1 MKITD
6 LPQMVAAFH
15 SLVGLAAVTTS
26 LASFLG
32 TSEPAHLDAVHKISM
47 YLGTFVGAVTLTGSA
62 TAFGK
67 LHGLIRSAPLAL
79 KGKNNIN
86 LGLATGNLM
95 GGLLFLA
102 TSNPAVG
109 TSCLLASTALAG
121 TMGAHMTASIGAA
134 DIAVVI
140 TLLNAYSGVALT
152 CEGFLLNN
160 DLLTAVGALI
170 ASSGSIL
177 SYIMCH
183 AMNRNLVNVILG
195 GYANPSKKVPTTS
208 ADGPVLEHRE
218 VDAVTVTDALVTA
231 KTVTIV
237 PGYGLAV
244 ASAQYA
250 IADMAK
256 TLREKG
262 QVDVKFAIH
271 PVAGRMPGQL
281 NVLLAGAY
289 L

>member
-1 MKITD
+1 
-6 LPQMVAAFH
+6 
-15 SLVGLAAVTTS
+15 
-26 LASFLG
+26 
-32 TSEPAHLDAVHKISM
+32 
-47 YLGTFVGAVTLTGSA
+47 
-62 TAFGK
+62 
-67 LHGLIRSAPLAL
+67 
-79 KGKNNIN
+79 
-86 LGLATGNLM
+86 
-95 GGLLFLA
+95 
-102 TSNPAVG
+102 
-109 TSCLLASTALAG
+109 
-121 TMGAHMTASIGAA
+121 
-134 DIAVVI
+134 VI